1 MKNILI
7 CVEFYSPHV
16 GGAEKHVQLI
26 AEYLFKNNCKVQ
38 IATTH
43 HNLRKKKIINDIKI
57 NEFRIY
63 GNCVR
68 GYSGEVDKYQKF
80 LIDSKF
86 DIVIFYAAQ
95 QWTFDL
101 SLEIL
106 KQINSKKIFIPC
118 GFSKL
123 NNIFYKPY
131 YYLIKKRI
139 NEFNEIICL
148 SKQYQDYVFCKKNFK
163 KKVQVIYNGAENFY
177 YNIKNFRKKN
187 KIIKEDIVLL
197 YLSNI
202 KFMKGQDKFLK
213 ILSKLSNEKIKAY
226 FVYANSPNYFYLKY
240 LKSKTEKIKS
250 KNPNIKIEFIKN
262 TSLNQKREIFSK
274 CDYFIGTSRVE
285 CSPLVMFEAL
295 AAGKIYLGT
304 DVGNCKEILKKI
316 PPCYVDN
323 STSNIA
329 FKLKKMIEKKLHKNV
344 KIKKKIYQHFKK
356 NYDWKILLKK
366 YKNIVFST

>member
-7 CVEFYSPHV
+7 CVEFYNPHI

-43 HNLRKKKIINDIKI
+43 LKLRKKKIINDIKI
-57 NEFRIY
+57 NEFRIF
-63 GNCVR
+63 GNCVK

-80 LIDSKF
+80 LVDSKF

-106 KQINSKKIFIPC
+106 TQISSKKIFIPC

-131 YYLIKKRI
+131 YYLIKNRI
-139 NEFNEIICL
+139 NYFDEIICL
-148 SKQYQDYVFCKKNFK
+148 SKKYQDYFFCKKNFRK
-163 KKVQVIYNGAENFY
+163 RVQVIYNGAEDFY
-177 YNIKNFRKKN
+177 YSVKNLTKKSKIKKK
-187 KIIKEDIVLL
+187 EIVLL
-197 YLSNI
+197 YVSNI

-213 ILSKLSNEKIKAY
+213 ILSSLSNKKIMAY
-226 FVYANSPNYFYLKY
+226 IVYANIPNYFYFKY
-240 LKSKTEKIKS
+240 LKLKSRKIIR
-250 KNPNIKIEFIKN
+250 KNPNIKIKFIKN

-285 CSPLVMFEAL
+285 CSPLVMFETL

-304 DVGNCKEILKKI
+304 DVGNCKEILKDVS
-316 PPCYVDN
+316 PCYIN
-323 STSNIA
+323 NNISNIA
-329 FKLKKMIEKKLHKNV
+329 LELKKMINKKLHENIF
-344 KIKKKIYQHFKK
+344 IKKKIYQHYKK

-366 YKNIVFST
+366 YKNLIAST